1 MNMVAFSSGDLV
13 QAIAPLI
20 VVGHVHI
27 DSSTHETPLLAADY
41 SSSTAPISKN
51 KLGIIIDGD
60 PTINH
65 DLVIVLFDT
74 SRAITYSS
82 NLDIVRRIDDV

>member
-1 MNMVAFSSGDLV
+1 MVAFSNGDLV
-13 QAIAPLI
+13 QAIAPLTVI
-20 VVGHVHI
+20 GHAHI
-27 DSSTHETPLLAADY
+27 DSSIHEMPLLAADWW
-41 SSSTAPISKN
+41 SLTVPVSKN

-74 SRAITYSS
+74 SMAITYSS
-82 NLDIVRRIDDV
+82 NLDIVRRINDV